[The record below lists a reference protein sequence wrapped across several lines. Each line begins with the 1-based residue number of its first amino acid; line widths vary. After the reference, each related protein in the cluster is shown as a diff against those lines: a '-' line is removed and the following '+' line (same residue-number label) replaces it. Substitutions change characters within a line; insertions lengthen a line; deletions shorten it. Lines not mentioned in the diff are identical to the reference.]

1 MKSILDV
8 MPNGV
13 YPLPK
18 LNPISPVLRLRVQLH
33 HLRLDDELA
42 HGADPHSSPEL
53 ALRADQL
60 MRGRERIAV
69 AIERALDSARR
80 PGPVFSAR
88 VPVRRDQAL
97 ECSSEIL
104 ALTERL
110 REDPIDVR
118 GVAMA
123 SRLVHDGASALY
135 LDGGPSLLYT
145 VRSARLALDPIGERF
160 YDVPVAA

>member
-1 MKSILDV
+1 M
-8 MPNGV
+8 
-13 YPLPK
+13 
-18 LNPISPVLRLRVQLH
+18 RVQLH
-33 HLRLDDELA
+33 RFGLDDELA

-60 MRGRERIAV
+60 LRARERIAV
-69 AIERALDSARR
+69 SIERALDSARR
-80 PGPVFSAR
+80 SRPVLTAR

-97 ECSSEIL
+97 ECSDEIV

-110 REDPIDVR
+110 REDPVDVR

-123 SRLVHDGASALY
+123 SRLVYDGASPLY
-135 LDGGPSLLYT
+135 LDGGPSLLYA

-160 YDVPVAA
+160 EDVPVAA

>member
-1 MKSILDV
+1 

-18 LNPISPVLRLRVQLH
+18 LNPVSPLLRLRVQLH
-33 HLRLDDELA
+33 HLRLDDDLA

-60 MRGRERIAV
+60 LRGRERIAV

-88 VPVRRDQAL
+88 VPVRRAEAL
-97 ECSSEIL
+97 ECSGEIV

-110 REDPIDVR
+110 REDPVDVR

-123 SRLVHDGASALY
+123 SRLAHDGASPLY
-135 LDGGPSLLYT
+135 VDGGPSLLYA

-160 YDVPVAA
+160 EEVSVAA